1 MKIEELA
8 ELFLAHLYDLAEAA
22 PHPNFL
28 FSVNDFAPR
37 YGIESGEDIQ
47 KAIYYLGD
55 RGLIILA
62 GLDMSGAISAGIT
75 AEGSVFVER
84 GGETGIIEKQ
94 RKNPQSLVLSRL
106 DPPKEPTTVGAAEG
120 VAEETRAPFYAGNA
134 VSALLLDIENVLAQ
148 DYSVADEAKKDLLSD
163 VSTLKIQVSRNV
175 KNKAII
181 RVLLGNLSGVKSIAP
196 LVTGLNCI
204 CPQACARSHL
214 LGSHRRYR

>member
-1 MKIEELA
+1 MTTEELA
-8 ELFLAHLYDLAEAA
+8 ELFLSHLYDLAEAA

-37 YGIESGEDIQ
+37 YGIENAEEIQ

-84 GGETGIIEKQ
+84 GGETGIIEQHK
-94 RKNPQSLVLSRL
+94 KDPQSLALKRT
-106 DPPKEPTTVGAAEG
+106 DPPIKTEDMGTVQE
-120 VAEETRAPFYAGNA
+120 VTNEERVPFYAGNA
-134 VSALLLDIENVLAQ
+134 VGALLLDIEDVLRQ
-148 DYSVADEAKKDLLSD
+148 DNTVTEEVKKDLLSD
-163 VSTLKIQVSRNV
+163 VATLKIQVSRNV

-204 CPQACARSHL
+204 VES
-214 LGSHRRYR
+214 YFE

>member
-1 MKIEELA
+1 MKTEELA
-8 ELFLAHLYDLAEAA
+8 ELFLVHLYDLAEAA

-37 YGIESGEDIQ
+37 YGIESGEEIQ
-47 KAIYYLGD
+47 KAIHYLGD

-84 GGETGIIEKQ
+84 GGQTGIIEQHK
-94 RKNPQSLVLSRL
+94 RNPQSLVFGLPDASRE
-106 DPPKEPTTVGAAEG
+106 PKDIRTVQE
-120 VAEETRAPFYAGNA
+120 VANEEQVPFYAGNA
-134 VSALLLDIENVLAQ
+134 VMALLLDIEDMLRQ
-148 DYSVADEAKKDLLSD
+148 DYTVAEEVKKDLLSD
-163 VSTLKIQVSRNV
+163 VATLKIQVSRNV

-204 CPQACARSHL
+204 VES
-214 LGSHRRYR
+214 YFE

>member
-1 MKIEELA
+1 MKTEELA

-37 YGIESGEDIQ
+37 YGIENGEELQ

-62 GLDMSGAISAGIT
+62 GLDMAGAISAGIT
-75 AEGSVFVER
+75 AEGSVLVEK
-84 GGETGIIEKQ
+84 GGETGIVEKYK
-94 RKNPQSLVLSRL
+94 KNPQSLLPNRSSS
-106 DPPKEPTTVGAAEG
+106 PSEPTSAEVIQG
-120 VAEETRAPFYAGNA
+120 VVVEERVPFYAGNA
-134 VSALLLDIENVLAQ
+134 VGALLLDIEDVLAQ
-148 DYSVADEAKKDLLSD
+148 DYSVAEEVKKDLLSD
-163 VSTLKIQVSRNV
+163 VATLKIQVSRNV

-204 CPQACARSHL
+204 VES
-214 LGSHRRYR
+214 YFE